1 MDRLQAMEAFL
12 HVVQTGSFTRA
23 ADRLRLPKA
32 TVTTWI
38 QNLEARLRV
47 KLLNRTTRKVSVTAD
62 GAAYYERCLRILN
75 EVEETESVLTRTATS
90 PQGRLRIDV
99 PVSFGRYIL
108 IPALPD
114 FCARYP
120 DIQLEIGCT
129 DRPVD
134 LIEEGVDCVVRGGEL
149 SDVSLVARRIATLH
163 FVTCAHRD
171 YIMRHGTPRHPND
184 LVDHRCIGYFSG
196 KTGKPCNWDF
206 ARDGE
211 RIEFDVQ
218 PYVSVN
224 DSDAYLSAGLA
235 GLGIMQV
242 SMIKVRH
249 ALDKGLLVE
258 VLPEWKVDPL
268 PVYVMYPP
276 NRHLSAKV
284 RVFVDWVAA
293 LVEGRDEMPLLDEQ
307 LCLLRQPQNLAA

>member
-1 MDRLQAMEAFL
+1 MDRLQAMEAFV

-38 QNLEARLRV
+38 QNLESRLRV

-62 GAAYYERCLRILN
+62 GAAYYERCIRILN
-75 EVEETESVLTRTATS
+75 EVEETEQLLTRTTAS

-108 IPALPD
+108 MPALPD
-114 FCARYP
+114 FFRRYP
-120 DIQLEIGCT
+120 DIRLEVGCS

-134 LIEEGVDCVVRGGEL
+134 LVDEGVDCVVRGG
-149 SDVSLVARRIATLH
+149 DVHDISLVARRIATLR

-171 YIMRHGTPRHPND
+171 YIAQYGRPEHPHD
-184 LVDHRCIGYFSG
+184 LLAHRCISYFSG
-196 KTGKPCNWDF
+196 KTGKVFNWDF
-206 ARDGE
+206 SRKGE
-211 RIEFDVQ
+211 RIELDVQ
-218 PYVSVN
+218 AYLSVN
-224 DSDAYLSAGLA
+224 DSDAYLAAGLA

-242 SMIKVRH
+242 PLIKVQH
-249 ALDKGLLVE
+249 ALDKGLLVR
-258 VLPEWKVDPL
+258 VLPEWESDPP

-293 LVEGRDEMPLLDEQ
+293 LCEGRDQIPLLDEQ
-307 LCLLRQPQNLAA
+307 LGLLQHHERAA